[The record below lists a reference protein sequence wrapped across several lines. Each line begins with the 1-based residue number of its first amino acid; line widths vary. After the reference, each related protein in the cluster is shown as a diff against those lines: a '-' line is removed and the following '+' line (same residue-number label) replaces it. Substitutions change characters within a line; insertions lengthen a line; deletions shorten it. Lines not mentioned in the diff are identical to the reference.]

1 MRSVSQASA
10 ARRCAGGESPSCLR
24 GPEYRPPDE
33 GV

>member
-10 ARRCAGGESPSCLR
+10 ARRCADGESPPCLR